1 MRLFS
6 EEFKSGSFEL
16 LLTLP
21 ITVSAA
27 VLGKFFAAWTFV
39 ATALLLTFPM
49 PLTVAYLGNPDV
61 GLIFSGYF
69 ASILLSGAC
78 LAIGIFFSSLSKN
91 QVISFI
97 LTVICCAF
105 FVYSGMPTAQTYLSS
120 ILPISLSES
129 VASLNF
135 LDNFMP
141 LVKGMASL
149 GSVLYFV
156 IVITAWLYACCLA
169 VEVRRN
175 G

>member
-1 MRLFS
+1 
-6 EEFKSGSFEL
+6 
-16 LLTLP
+16 
-21 ITVSAA
+21 
-27 VLGKFFAAWTFV
+27 
-39 ATALLLTFPM
+39 
-49 PLTVAYLGNPDV
+49 
-61 GLIFSGYF
+61 
-69 ASILLSGAC
+69 
-78 LAIGIFFSSLSKN
+78 
-91 QVISFI
+91 
-97 LTVICCAF
+97 
-105 FVYSGMPTAQTYLSS
+105 MPTAQTYLSS